1 MGIAQDYN
9 KMNGRQPPL
18 LTAIKFLA
26 GGETE
31 DRGPRFSQRA
41 VQQDDDREK
50 SPITWTLRTPPP
62 LSQCIYIYIAI
73 CPRTF
78 SNCVDGHY

>member
-9 KMNGRQPPL
+9 KINDRQTPVL
-18 LTAIKFLA
+18 KAINFLD

-41 VQQDDDREK
+41 VQQDDDRGKK
-50 SPITWTLRTPPP
+50 SHHMDSSETETWKYQL
-62 LSQCIYIYIAI
+62 
-73 CPRTF
+73 F
-78 SNCVDGHY
+78 SACVP

>member
-1 MGIAQDYN
+1 MAQDYN
-9 KMNGRQPPL
+9 KINGRHSPVL
-18 LTAIKFLA
+18 RAIKFLV

-50 SPITWTLRTPPP
+50 GPITWTLLKLPPALP
-62 LSQCIYIYIAI
+62 IYISYYLSKDIQQL
-73 CPRTF
+73 C
-78 SNCVDGHY
+78 